1 MTPTAQP
8 HIQVLYNATQSVAG
22 ATVLSVVIV
31 IMAIFGCVNMVATC
45 SRQLY
50 AFARDDGL
58 PFSKFLARVSP
69 GWDLPLNSTFVT
81 FGVTVALSLINIG
94 CRFFLQLQAPVPMN
108 LTRSLA
114 TVAFNTIASMGTAAI
129 LSSYA
134 ISISCM
140 FLKRWRKEELLSSKF
155 ALGRPGIWVN
165 GMAVLWLINAIIFA
179 FFPTYPHPTP
189 DLFNWNILIYGV
201 VVGGS
206 LAYFYARASKVY
218 VGPVQYLNKD
228 D

>member
-1 MTPTAQP
+1 ME
-8 HIQVLYNATQSVAG
+8 
-22 ATVLSVVIV
+22 
-31 IMAIFGCVNMVATC
+31 
-45 SRQLY
+45 
-50 AFARDDGL
+50 
-58 PFSKFLARVSP
+58 
-69 GWDLPLNSTFVT
+69 
-81 FGVTVALSLINIG
+81 
-94 CRFFLQLQAPVPMN
+94 
-108 LTRSLA
+108 LTRFVA

-140 FLKRWRKEELLSSKF
+140 FLKRWRREELLPSKF
-155 ALGRPGIWVN
+155 TLGRSGIWIN

-189 DLFNWNILIYGV
+189 YLFNWNILIYGV
-201 VVGGS
+201 VVS
-206 LAYFYARASKVY
+206 VSFMYFYARARKVY